1 MKKRNILVAVLLLA
15 VLPGFAQLR
24 TGIKGGANLSQIDMN
39 INGIE
44 LDAYRSRAGV
54 HAGFMAESMFNPNMG
69 LHGELIYFNSGADIN
84 PGQFK
89 YWFDV
94 AEDVSVTG
102 HLNMH
107 TIQLPLYMKAK
118 VSISPQIKLYVMGG
132 GFATYALKA
141 EMFERLS
148 LPGENPLKLKWS
160 LYDHKVRIFDQDET
174 NIHLQHRWNA
184 GLAAEAGMETA
195 NGITF
200 GIGLRRVLSNMAAYG
215 LTSGNASIKPVTH
228 MWTASVSV
236 GYMF

>member
-1 MKKRNILVAVLLLA
+1 MKKRIIFSAALLLA
-15 VLPGFAQLR
+15 ALPGFAQLR

-54 HAGFMAESMFNPNMG
+54 HAGFMAEYMFNPNMG

-84 PGQFK
+84 PEQFK
-89 YWFDV
+89 RWFDV

-118 VSISPQIKLYVMGG
+118 VSISPQIKFYVMGG
-132 GFATYALKA
+132 GLATYALKG
-141 EMFERLS
+141 EMFEKLS
-148 LPGENPLKLKWS
+148 IPDEPPLKISWS
-160 LYDHKVRIFDQDET
+160 LYEEKVRIFDQDET
-174 NIHLQHRWNA
+174 NIHLQQKLNL
-184 GLAAEAGMETA
+184 GLAAEAGVELS
-195 NGITF
+195 NGITI
-200 GIGLRRVLSNMAAYG
+200 GIGFRRVLSNMAAYG